1 MPSKAIK
8 SLSEDQVDR
17 IIHMA
22 WTDRTSFES
31 IHEHTGLT
39 ESEVIHVMRGRLKR
53 KSFNIWRQ
61 RVSGR
66 ITKHRKRFR
75 VERESISRSTNQ
87 P

>member
-1 MPSKAIK
+1 MPIQALK

-31 IHEHTGLT
+31 IHQHTGLT
-39 ESEVIHVMRGRLKR
+39 ESDVIHLMRGRPKR

-66 ITKHRKRFR
+66 TTKHRKRFR
-75 VERESISRSTNQ
+75 AEREYSNRQISVS
-87 P
+87 